1 MKDIMSQTATLKLAI
16 KTGDPRPIFK
26 QIVDGIGMAIAAGEL
41 AEGDKLPSVRALAI
55 RLSINPNT
63 VAKAYN
69 ELTNLGLVD
78 ARQGLGLFVSVPKQ
92 MLSNPERRKRLHE
105 AIQRCLSDVMH
116 LNYSDEEIIHA
127 FRDELEGLR
136 KVPKAG

>member
-1 MKDIMSQTATLKLAI
+1 MGKTATLKLAI
-16 KTGDPRPIFK
+16 KTGDQRPIFK
-26 QIVDGIGMAIAAGEL
+26 QIVDGIGMAIATGEL
-41 AEGDKLPSVRALAI
+41 TEGDKLPSVRALAI

-92 MLSNPERRKRLHE
+92 MLSNPERRKRLQQ
-105 AIQRCLSDVMH
+105 AIERFLGDVMP
-116 LNYSDEEIIHA
+116 LNFSDEEILRA

>member
-1 MKDIMSQTATLKLAI
+1 MSKTATLKLSI

-26 QIVDGIGMAIAAGEL
+26 QIVDGIGMAIATGEL

-63 VAKAYN
+63 VAKAYS

-92 MLSNPERRKRLHE
+92 MLSNPERRKRLYE

-116 LNYSDEEIIHA
+116 LNYSDEEIIRA
-127 FRDELEGLR
+127 FREELEGLR

>member
-1 MKDIMSQTATLKLAI
+1 MNKTATLKINI

-26 QIVDGIGMAIAAGEL
+26 QIVDAIGMAIAAGEL

-63 VAKAYN
+63 VAKAYS

-92 MLSNPERRKRLHE
+92 LLSNPERRKRLLQ
-105 AIQRCLSDVMH
+105 AIQRCLGDVMH
-116 LNYSDEEIIHA
+116 LNYSDEEIIRA
-127 FRDELEGLR
+127 FQAELEGLR
-136 KVPKAG
+136 KIPKAG

>member
-1 MKDIMSQTATLKLAI
+1 MAKTAALKLAI

-26 QIVDGIGMAIAAGEL
+26 QIVDCIGMAIATGEL
-41 AEGDKLPSVRALAI
+41 TEGDKLPSVRALAI

-78 ARQGLGLFVSVPKQ
+78 ARQGLGLYVSVPKQ
-92 MLSNPERRKRLHE
+92 LLSNPERRKRLQQ
-105 AIQRCLSDVMH
+105 AIERFLGDVMP
-116 LNYSDEEIIHA
+116 LNFSDEEILRT
-127 FRDELEGLR
+127 FRVELEGLR
-136 KVPKAG
+136 KVPKTG

>member
-1 MKDIMSQTATLKLAI
+1 MGKTATLKIAI

-26 QIVDGIGMAIAAGEL
+26 QIVDGIGMAIATGEIT
-41 AEGDKLPSVRALAI
+41 EGDKLPSVRALAM
-55 RLSINPNT
+55 RLAINPNT

-92 MLSNPERRKRLHE
+92 MLSNPERRKRLQQ
-105 AIQRCLSDVMH
+105 AIERFLGDVMP
-116 LNYSDEEIIHA
+116 LNYSDEEILRA
-127 FRDELEGLR
+127 FRIELEGLR

>member
-1 MKDIMSQTATLKLAI
+1 MVMSGTATLRITI

-26 QIVDGIGMAIAAGEL
+26 QIVDSIGMAIAGGEL

-55 RLSINPNT
+55 RLSVNPNT

-92 MLSNPERRKRLHE
+92 LLSNPERRKRLQQ
-105 AIQRCLSDVMH
+105 AIERCLGDVMH
-116 LNYSDEEIIHA
+116 LNFSDEEIIAA
-127 FRDELEGLR
+127 FRQELEGLR